1 MISYVAALL
10 TAVTNAASNVL
21 NRKASRAEPAQDQFR
36 FRLVTDLLASRTW
49 WAAVTVMVVSFLLG
63 ALALGTGQLATVQ
76 ILIVVELPLTL
87 IGGSWF
93 LGGRVRARER
103 AAIAVMLAGVI
114 GLLACLDPRSGPAR
128 AVTAWSWALGSAVNG
143 GAALALYLA
152 AKAAKSPARQA
163 ALLGAAC
170 GLGYGLASAYTKG
183 FTQQFTNSGLPGV
196 AASWQLYAAII
207 AGLGSTWLLQNAY
220 HAGRLADAQPGI
232 TLLDPIAATV
242 WGVLAFGE
250 QVNGGLLGG
259 LAVLPFLALA
269 GGAVALSKSLPPAAG
284 PAPPTHHT
292 SPDTRSDGG

>member
-10 TAVTNAASNVL
+10 TAVANAASNVL

-36 FRLVTDLLASRTW
+36 FKLVTDLLASRTW
-49 WAAVTVMVVSFLLG
+49 WMAAAVMVVSFVLG

-76 ILIVVELPLTL
+76 IILILELPMTL

-93 LGGRVRARER
+93 LAGRVQARER

-114 GLLACLDPRSGPAR
+114 GLLACLDPRTGPAR
-128 AVTAWSWALGSAVNG
+128 VITAWPWLLGSAANG

-152 AKAAKSPARQA
+152 ARAAKSPARQA

-170 GLGYGLASAYTKG
+170 GLGYGLTSAYTKG
-183 FTQQFTNSGLPGV
+183 MTQQFTASGLPGV
-196 AASWQLYAAII
+196 AASWQLYATII
-207 AGLGSTWLLQNAY
+207 AGIASTWLLQNAY

-232 TLLDPIAATV
+232 TLLDPIAATI

-250 QVNGGLLGG
+250 QVNGGLLAG
-259 LAVLPFLALA
+259 LATLPFLALA
-269 GGAVALSKSLPPAAG
+269 GGAVALSRSLTSATG
-284 PAPPTHHT
+284 PAPPAQD
-292 SPDTRSDGG
+292 SAQGTR